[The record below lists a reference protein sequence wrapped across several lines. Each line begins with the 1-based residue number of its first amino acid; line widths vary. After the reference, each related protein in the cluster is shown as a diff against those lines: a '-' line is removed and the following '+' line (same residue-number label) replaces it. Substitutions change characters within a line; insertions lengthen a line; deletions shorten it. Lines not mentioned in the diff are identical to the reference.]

1 MATVESTFEE
11 EEALEHSFFIDA
23 NLTANEADKII
34 LKWMSEQIDD
44 LRFQYYEGK
53 MKITERKLTQD
64 DFFRIMMIIQG
75 RYEVM
80 CKELKTKLSAS
91 RSQLIK
97 DKGIESLEYL
107 KQMIEDTKEY
117 CEIQGQAI

>member
-1 MATVESTFEE
+1 
-11 EEALEHSFFIDA
+11 
-23 NLTANEADKII
+23 
-34 LKWMSEQIDD
+34 
-44 LRFQYYEGK
+44 
-53 MKITERKLTQD
+53 
-64 DFFRIMMIIQG
+64 
-75 RYEVM
+75 M

-107 KQMIEDTKEY
+107 KKMIEDTKEY